1 MDQSEV
7 KINIIHAAVGGIT
20 ETDVTLAA
28 ASDAIIIGF
37 NVRPTGKTREVAT
50 REKVDIR
57 LYRVIYQA
65 IEDINA
71 ARVGLL
77 SPDIVEEDTGIA
89 EVRETFKVPKVG
101 VVAGCYIV
109 EGEISRDDSVRIVRD
124 GTVVY
129 EGEIESLRRFK
140 DDVKSV
146 ARGYECGIGIAGYQD
161 IKIGRPHRRL
171 SCGRGRENGIIMK
184 QSSSNRRVNEQAR
197 EVISE
202 ILLFE
207 ISDPRLD
214 MVTITGVEV
223 SYDRS
228 VANVYY
234 STEPSR
240 YTEVAQAFN
249 AAAGRIRSL
258 MAKKLSWR
266 VAPELRFHLDESV
279 DNAQR
284 IAEALSADA
293 ARNANA
299 SAEDPAEG

>member
-1 MDQSEV
+1 M
-7 KINIIHAAVGGIT
+7 
-20 ETDVTLAA
+20 
-28 ASDAIIIGF
+28 
-37 NVRPTGKTREVAT
+37 
-50 REKVDIR
+50 
-57 LYRVIYQA
+57 
-65 IEDINA
+65 
-71 ARVGLL
+71 
-77 SPDIVEEDTGIA
+77 
-89 EVRETFKVPKVG
+89 
-101 VVAGCYIV
+101 
-109 EGEISRDDSVRIVRD
+109 
-124 GTVVY
+124 
-129 EGEIESLRRFK
+129 
-140 DDVKSV
+140 
-146 ARGYECGIGIAGYQD
+146 
-161 IKIGRPHRRL
+161 
-171 SCGRGRENGIIMK
+171 IMK

-299 SAEDPAEG
+299 RAEDPAEG

>member
-1 MDQSEV
+1 
-7 KINIIHAAVGGIT
+7 
-20 ETDVTLAA
+20 
-28 ASDAIIIGF
+28 
-37 NVRPTGKTREVAT
+37 
-50 REKVDIR
+50 
-57 LYRVIYQA
+57 
-65 IEDINA
+65 
-71 ARVGLL
+71 
-77 SPDIVEEDTGIA
+77 
-89 EVRETFKVPKVG
+89 
-101 VVAGCYIV
+101 
-109 EGEISRDDSVRIVRD
+109 
-124 GTVVY
+124 
-129 EGEIESLRRFK
+129 
-140 DDVKSV
+140 
-146 ARGYECGIGIAGYQD
+146 
-161 IKIGRPHRRL
+161 
-171 SCGRGRENGIIMK
+171 MK

-214 MVTITGVEV
+214 MVTITGAEV

-299 SAEDPAEG
+299 RAEDPAEG

>member
-1 MDQSEV
+1 
-7 KINIIHAAVGGIT
+7 
-20 ETDVTLAA
+20 
-28 ASDAIIIGF
+28 
-37 NVRPTGKTREVAT
+37 
-50 REKVDIR
+50 
-57 LYRVIYQA
+57 
-65 IEDINA
+65 
-71 ARVGLL
+71 
-77 SPDIVEEDTGIA
+77 
-89 EVRETFKVPKVG
+89 
-101 VVAGCYIV
+101 
-109 EGEISRDDSVRIVRD
+109 
-124 GTVVY
+124 
-129 EGEIESLRRFK
+129 
-140 DDVKSV
+140 
-146 ARGYECGIGIAGYQD
+146 
-161 IKIGRPHRRL
+161 
-171 SCGRGRENGIIMK
+171 MK

-197 EVISE
+197 EVLAE

-284 IAEALSADA
+284 IAEVLKGDA
-293 ARNANA
+293 ARNASD

>member
-1 MDQSEV
+1 
-7 KINIIHAAVGGIT
+7 
-20 ETDVTLAA
+20 
-28 ASDAIIIGF
+28 
-37 NVRPTGKTREVAT
+37 
-50 REKVDIR
+50 
-57 LYRVIYQA
+57 
-65 IEDINA
+65 
-71 ARVGLL
+71 
-77 SPDIVEEDTGIA
+77 
-89 EVRETFKVPKVG
+89 
-101 VVAGCYIV
+101 
-109 EGEISRDDSVRIVRD
+109 
-124 GTVVY
+124 
-129 EGEIESLRRFK
+129 
-140 DDVKSV
+140 
-146 ARGYECGIGIAGYQD
+146 
-161 IKIGRPHRRL
+161 
-171 SCGRGRENGIIMK
+171 MK

-228 VANVYY
+228 IANVYY

-299 SAEDPAEG
+299 RAEDPAEG

>member
-1 MDQSEV
+1 
-7 KINIIHAAVGGIT
+7 
-20 ETDVTLAA
+20 
-28 ASDAIIIGF
+28 
-37 NVRPTGKTREVAT
+37 
-50 REKVDIR
+50 
-57 LYRVIYQA
+57 
-65 IEDINA
+65 
-71 ARVGLL
+71 
-77 SPDIVEEDTGIA
+77 
-89 EVRETFKVPKVG
+89 
-101 VVAGCYIV
+101 
-109 EGEISRDDSVRIVRD
+109 
-124 GTVVY
+124 
-129 EGEIESLRRFK
+129 
-140 DDVKSV
+140 
-146 ARGYECGIGIAGYQD
+146 
-161 IKIGRPHRRL
+161 
-171 SCGRGRENGIIMK
+171 MK

-249 AAAGRIRSL
+249 AAAGCIRSL

-293 ARNANA
+293 ARNASA
-299 SAEDPAEG
+299 RAEDPAEG

>member
-1 MDQSEV
+1 
-7 KINIIHAAVGGIT
+7 
-20 ETDVTLAA
+20 
-28 ASDAIIIGF
+28 
-37 NVRPTGKTREVAT
+37 
-50 REKVDIR
+50 
-57 LYRVIYQA
+57 
-65 IEDINA
+65 
-71 ARVGLL
+71 
-77 SPDIVEEDTGIA
+77 
-89 EVRETFKVPKVG
+89 
-101 VVAGCYIV
+101 
-109 EGEISRDDSVRIVRD
+109 
-124 GTVVY
+124 
-129 EGEIESLRRFK
+129 
-140 DDVKSV
+140 
-146 ARGYECGIGIAGYQD
+146 
-161 IKIGRPHRRL
+161 
-171 SCGRGRENGIIMK
+171 MK

-214 MVTITGVEV
+214 MATITGVEV

-293 ARNANA
+293 ARNATA
-299 SAEDPAEG
+299 RAEDPEEG

>member
-1 MDQSEV
+1 
-7 KINIIHAAVGGIT
+7 
-20 ETDVTLAA
+20 
-28 ASDAIIIGF
+28 
-37 NVRPTGKTREVAT
+37 
-50 REKVDIR
+50 
-57 LYRVIYQA
+57 
-65 IEDINA
+65 
-71 ARVGLL
+71 
-77 SPDIVEEDTGIA
+77 
-89 EVRETFKVPKVG
+89 
-101 VVAGCYIV
+101 
-109 EGEISRDDSVRIVRD
+109 
-124 GTVVY
+124 
-129 EGEIESLRRFK
+129 
-140 DDVKSV
+140 
-146 ARGYECGIGIAGYQD
+146 
-161 IKIGRPHRRL
+161 
-171 SCGRGRENGIIMK
+171 MK

-279 DNAQR
+279 DNAHR

-299 SAEDPAEG
+299 RAEDPAEG

>member
-1 MDQSEV
+1 
-7 KINIIHAAVGGIT
+7 
-20 ETDVTLAA
+20 
-28 ASDAIIIGF
+28 
-37 NVRPTGKTREVAT
+37 
-50 REKVDIR
+50 
-57 LYRVIYQA
+57 
-65 IEDINA
+65 
-71 ARVGLL
+71 
-77 SPDIVEEDTGIA
+77 
-89 EVRETFKVPKVG
+89 
-101 VVAGCYIV
+101 
-109 EGEISRDDSVRIVRD
+109 
-124 GTVVY
+124 
-129 EGEIESLRRFK
+129 
-140 DDVKSV
+140 
-146 ARGYECGIGIAGYQD
+146 
-161 IKIGRPHRRL
+161 
-171 SCGRGRENGIIMK
+171 MK

-258 MAKKLSWR
+258 MAKRLSWR

>member
-1 MDQSEV
+1 
-7 KINIIHAAVGGIT
+7 
-20 ETDVTLAA
+20 
-28 ASDAIIIGF
+28 
-37 NVRPTGKTREVAT
+37 
-50 REKVDIR
+50 
-57 LYRVIYQA
+57 
-65 IEDINA
+65 
-71 ARVGLL
+71 
-77 SPDIVEEDTGIA
+77 
-89 EVRETFKVPKVG
+89 
-101 VVAGCYIV
+101 
-109 EGEISRDDSVRIVRD
+109 
-124 GTVVY
+124 
-129 EGEIESLRRFK
+129 
-140 DDVKSV
+140 
-146 ARGYECGIGIAGYQD
+146 
-161 IKIGRPHRRL
+161 
-171 SCGRGRENGIIMK
+171 MK

-240 YTEVAQAFN
+240 YTDVAQAFN

-293 ARNANA
+293 ARNASA
-299 SAEDPAEG
+299 RAEDPAEG

>member
-1 MDQSEV
+1 
-7 KINIIHAAVGGIT
+7 
-20 ETDVTLAA
+20 
-28 ASDAIIIGF
+28 
-37 NVRPTGKTREVAT
+37 
-50 REKVDIR
+50 
-57 LYRVIYQA
+57 
-65 IEDINA
+65 
-71 ARVGLL
+71 
-77 SPDIVEEDTGIA
+77 
-89 EVRETFKVPKVG
+89 
-101 VVAGCYIV
+101 
-109 EGEISRDDSVRIVRD
+109 
-124 GTVVY
+124 
-129 EGEIESLRRFK
+129 
-140 DDVKSV
+140 
-146 ARGYECGIGIAGYQD
+146 
-161 IKIGRPHRRL
+161 
-171 SCGRGRENGIIMK
+171 MK

-258 MAKKLSWR
+258 MAKKLSGR

-293 ARNANA
+293 ARNASA
-299 SAEDPAEG
+299 RAEDPAEG

>member
-1 MDQSEV
+1 
-7 KINIIHAAVGGIT
+7 
-20 ETDVTLAA
+20 
-28 ASDAIIIGF
+28 
-37 NVRPTGKTREVAT
+37 
-50 REKVDIR
+50 
-57 LYRVIYQA
+57 
-65 IEDINA
+65 
-71 ARVGLL
+71 
-77 SPDIVEEDTGIA
+77 
-89 EVRETFKVPKVG
+89 
-101 VVAGCYIV
+101 
-109 EGEISRDDSVRIVRD
+109 
-124 GTVVY
+124 
-129 EGEIESLRRFK
+129 
-140 DDVKSV
+140 
-146 ARGYECGIGIAGYQD
+146 
-161 IKIGRPHRRL
+161 
-171 SCGRGRENGIIMK
+171 MK

-240 YTEVAQAFN
+240 YTEVAQAFS

-293 ARNANA
+293 ARNASA
-299 SAEDPAEG
+299 RAEDPAEG

>member
-1 MDQSEV
+1 M
-7 KINIIHAAVGGIT
+7 
-20 ETDVTLAA
+20 
-28 ASDAIIIGF
+28 
-37 NVRPTGKTREVAT
+37 
-50 REKVDIR
+50 
-57 LYRVIYQA
+57 
-65 IEDINA
+65 
-71 ARVGLL
+71 
-77 SPDIVEEDTGIA
+77 
-89 EVRETFKVPKVG
+89 
-101 VVAGCYIV
+101 
-109 EGEISRDDSVRIVRD
+109 
-124 GTVVY
+124 
-129 EGEIESLRRFK
+129 
-140 DDVKSV
+140 
-146 ARGYECGIGIAGYQD
+146 
-161 IKIGRPHRRL
+161 
-171 SCGRGRENGIIMK
+171 
-184 QSSSNRRVNEQAR
+184 NEQAR

-202 ILLFE
+202 ILLFK

>member
-1 MDQSEV
+1 
-7 KINIIHAAVGGIT
+7 
-20 ETDVTLAA
+20 
-28 ASDAIIIGF
+28 
-37 NVRPTGKTREVAT
+37 
-50 REKVDIR
+50 
-57 LYRVIYQA
+57 
-65 IEDINA
+65 
-71 ARVGLL
+71 
-77 SPDIVEEDTGIA
+77 
-89 EVRETFKVPKVG
+89 
-101 VVAGCYIV
+101 
-109 EGEISRDDSVRIVRD
+109 
-124 GTVVY
+124 
-129 EGEIESLRRFK
+129 
-140 DDVKSV
+140 
-146 ARGYECGIGIAGYQD
+146 
-161 IKIGRPHRRL
+161 
-171 SCGRGRENGIIMK
+171 MK

-228 VANVYY
+228 AANVYY

-293 ARNANA
+293 ARNASA
-299 SAEDPAEG
+299 RAEDPAEG

>member
-1 MDQSEV
+1 
-7 KINIIHAAVGGIT
+7 
-20 ETDVTLAA
+20 
-28 ASDAIIIGF
+28 
-37 NVRPTGKTREVAT
+37 
-50 REKVDIR
+50 
-57 LYRVIYQA
+57 
-65 IEDINA
+65 
-71 ARVGLL
+71 
-77 SPDIVEEDTGIA
+77 
-89 EVRETFKVPKVG
+89 
-101 VVAGCYIV
+101 
-109 EGEISRDDSVRIVRD
+109 
-124 GTVVY
+124 
-129 EGEIESLRRFK
+129 
-140 DDVKSV
+140 
-146 ARGYECGIGIAGYQD
+146 
-161 IKIGRPHRRL
+161 
-171 SCGRGRENGIIMK
+171 MK

-293 ARNANA
+293 ARNASV

>member
-1 MDQSEV
+1 
-7 KINIIHAAVGGIT
+7 
-20 ETDVTLAA
+20 
-28 ASDAIIIGF
+28 
-37 NVRPTGKTREVAT
+37 
-50 REKVDIR
+50 
-57 LYRVIYQA
+57 
-65 IEDINA
+65 
-71 ARVGLL
+71 
-77 SPDIVEEDTGIA
+77 
-89 EVRETFKVPKVG
+89 
-101 VVAGCYIV
+101 
-109 EGEISRDDSVRIVRD
+109 
-124 GTVVY
+124 
-129 EGEIESLRRFK
+129 
-140 DDVKSV
+140 
-146 ARGYECGIGIAGYQD
+146 
-161 IKIGRPHRRL
+161 
-171 SCGRGRENGIIMK
+171 MK

-223 SYDRS
+223 SCDRS

-240 YTEVAQAFN
+240 YTEAAQAFN

-293 ARNANA
+293 ARNASA
-299 SAEDPAEG
+299 RAEDPAEG

>member
-1 MDQSEV
+1 
-7 KINIIHAAVGGIT
+7 
-20 ETDVTLAA
+20 
-28 ASDAIIIGF
+28 
-37 NVRPTGKTREVAT
+37 
-50 REKVDIR
+50 
-57 LYRVIYQA
+57 
-65 IEDINA
+65 
-71 ARVGLL
+71 
-77 SPDIVEEDTGIA
+77 
-89 EVRETFKVPKVG
+89 
-101 VVAGCYIV
+101 
-109 EGEISRDDSVRIVRD
+109 
-124 GTVVY
+124 
-129 EGEIESLRRFK
+129 
-140 DDVKSV
+140 
-146 ARGYECGIGIAGYQD
+146 
-161 IKIGRPHRRL
+161 
-171 SCGRGRENGIIMK
+171 MK
-184 QSSSNRRVNEQAR
+184 QSSSNRSVNEQAR

-299 SAEDPAEG
+299 RAEDPAEG

>member
-1 MDQSEV
+1 
-7 KINIIHAAVGGIT
+7 
-20 ETDVTLAA
+20 
-28 ASDAIIIGF
+28 
-37 NVRPTGKTREVAT
+37 
-50 REKVDIR
+50 
-57 LYRVIYQA
+57 
-65 IEDINA
+65 
-71 ARVGLL
+71 
-77 SPDIVEEDTGIA
+77 
-89 EVRETFKVPKVG
+89 
-101 VVAGCYIV
+101 
-109 EGEISRDDSVRIVRD
+109 
-124 GTVVY
+124 
-129 EGEIESLRRFK
+129 
-140 DDVKSV
+140 
-146 ARGYECGIGIAGYQD
+146 
-161 IKIGRPHRRL
+161 
-171 SCGRGRENGIIMK
+171 MK

-284 IAEALSADA
+284 IANALNADFERNQSSAA
-293 ARNANA
+293 A
-299 SAEDPAEG
+299 SEDED

>member
-1 MDQSEV
+1 
-7 KINIIHAAVGGIT
+7 
-20 ETDVTLAA
+20 
-28 ASDAIIIGF
+28 
-37 NVRPTGKTREVAT
+37 
-50 REKVDIR
+50 
-57 LYRVIYQA
+57 
-65 IEDINA
+65 
-71 ARVGLL
+71 
-77 SPDIVEEDTGIA
+77 
-89 EVRETFKVPKVG
+89 
-101 VVAGCYIV
+101 
-109 EGEISRDDSVRIVRD
+109 
-124 GTVVY
+124 
-129 EGEIESLRRFK
+129 
-140 DDVKSV
+140 
-146 ARGYECGIGIAGYQD
+146 
-161 IKIGRPHRRL
+161 
-171 SCGRGRENGIIMK
+171 MK

-240 YTEVAQAFN
+240 YTEVAQPIKAE
-249 AAAGRIRSL
+249 AGRLRSL
-258 MAKKLSWR
+258 KAKKLSWR

-293 ARNANA
+293 ARNASA
-299 SAEDPAEG
+299 RAEDPAEG

>member
-1 MDQSEV
+1 
-7 KINIIHAAVGGIT
+7 
-20 ETDVTLAA
+20 
-28 ASDAIIIGF
+28 
-37 NVRPTGKTREVAT
+37 
-50 REKVDIR
+50 
-57 LYRVIYQA
+57 
-65 IEDINA
+65 
-71 ARVGLL
+71 
-77 SPDIVEEDTGIA
+77 
-89 EVRETFKVPKVG
+89 
-101 VVAGCYIV
+101 
-109 EGEISRDDSVRIVRD
+109 
-124 GTVVY
+124 
-129 EGEIESLRRFK
+129 
-140 DDVKSV
+140 
-146 ARGYECGIGIAGYQD
+146 
-161 IKIGRPHRRL
+161 
-171 SCGRGRENGIIMK
+171 MK

-214 MVTITGVEV
+214 MVTITGVVV

-299 SAEDPAEG
+299 RAEDPAEG

>member
-1 MDQSEV
+1 
-7 KINIIHAAVGGIT
+7 
-20 ETDVTLAA
+20 
-28 ASDAIIIGF
+28 
-37 NVRPTGKTREVAT
+37 
-50 REKVDIR
+50 
-57 LYRVIYQA
+57 
-65 IEDINA
+65 
-71 ARVGLL
+71 
-77 SPDIVEEDTGIA
+77 
-89 EVRETFKVPKVG
+89 
-101 VVAGCYIV
+101 
-109 EGEISRDDSVRIVRD
+109 
-124 GTVVY
+124 
-129 EGEIESLRRFK
+129 
-140 DDVKSV
+140 
-146 ARGYECGIGIAGYQD
+146 
-161 IKIGRPHRRL
+161 
-171 SCGRGRENGIIMK
+171 MK

-240 YTEVAQAFN
+240 YTEIAQAFN

-293 ARNANA
+293 ARNASA
-299 SAEDPAEG
+299 RAEDPAEG

>member
-1 MDQSEV
+1 
-7 KINIIHAAVGGIT
+7 
-20 ETDVTLAA
+20 
-28 ASDAIIIGF
+28 
-37 NVRPTGKTREVAT
+37 
-50 REKVDIR
+50 
-57 LYRVIYQA
+57 
-65 IEDINA
+65 
-71 ARVGLL
+71 
-77 SPDIVEEDTGIA
+77 
-89 EVRETFKVPKVG
+89 
-101 VVAGCYIV
+101 
-109 EGEISRDDSVRIVRD
+109 
-124 GTVVY
+124 
-129 EGEIESLRRFK
+129 
-140 DDVKSV
+140 
-146 ARGYECGIGIAGYQD
+146 
-161 IKIGRPHRRL
+161 
-171 SCGRGRENGIIMK
+171 MK

-266 VAPELRFHLDESV
+266 VASELRFHLDESV

-293 ARNANA
+293 ARNASA
-299 SAEDPAEG
+299 RAEDPAEG

>member
-1 MDQSEV
+1 
-7 KINIIHAAVGGIT
+7 
-20 ETDVTLAA
+20 
-28 ASDAIIIGF
+28 
-37 NVRPTGKTREVAT
+37 
-50 REKVDIR
+50 
-57 LYRVIYQA
+57 
-65 IEDINA
+65 
-71 ARVGLL
+71 
-77 SPDIVEEDTGIA
+77 
-89 EVRETFKVPKVG
+89 
-101 VVAGCYIV
+101 
-109 EGEISRDDSVRIVRD
+109 
-124 GTVVY
+124 
-129 EGEIESLRRFK
+129 
-140 DDVKSV
+140 
-146 ARGYECGIGIAGYQD
+146 
-161 IKIGRPHRRL
+161 
-171 SCGRGRENGIIMK
+171 MK

-214 MVTITGVEV
+214 MVTIPGVEV

-293 ARNANA
+293 ARNASA
-299 SAEDPAEG
+299 RAEDPAEG

>member
-1 MDQSEV
+1 
-7 KINIIHAAVGGIT
+7 
-20 ETDVTLAA
+20 
-28 ASDAIIIGF
+28 
-37 NVRPTGKTREVAT
+37 
-50 REKVDIR
+50 
-57 LYRVIYQA
+57 
-65 IEDINA
+65 
-71 ARVGLL
+71 
-77 SPDIVEEDTGIA
+77 
-89 EVRETFKVPKVG
+89 
-101 VVAGCYIV
+101 
-109 EGEISRDDSVRIVRD
+109 
-124 GTVVY
+124 
-129 EGEIESLRRFK
+129 
-140 DDVKSV
+140 
-146 ARGYECGIGIAGYQD
+146 
-161 IKIGRPHRRL
+161 
-171 SCGRGRENGIIMK
+171 MK

-214 MVTITGVEV
+214 MVTITGVGV

-293 ARNANA
+293 ARNATA
-299 SAEDPAEG
+299 RAEDPAEG

>member
-1 MDQSEV
+1 
-7 KINIIHAAVGGIT
+7 
-20 ETDVTLAA
+20 
-28 ASDAIIIGF
+28 
-37 NVRPTGKTREVAT
+37 
-50 REKVDIR
+50 
-57 LYRVIYQA
+57 
-65 IEDINA
+65 
-71 ARVGLL
+71 
-77 SPDIVEEDTGIA
+77 
-89 EVRETFKVPKVG
+89 
-101 VVAGCYIV
+101 
-109 EGEISRDDSVRIVRD
+109 
-124 GTVVY
+124 
-129 EGEIESLRRFK
+129 
-140 DDVKSV
+140 
-146 ARGYECGIGIAGYQD
+146 
-161 IKIGRPHRRL
+161 
-171 SCGRGRENGIIMK
+171 MK

-202 ILLFE
+202 ILLFK

-293 ARNANA
+293 ARNASA
-299 SAEDPAEG
+299 RAEDPAEG